1 MNLAKTSL
9 LSFIATAIKLIAGL
23 VINKAI
29 ALFIGPAGL
38 AVIGQ
43 FQNAQGIIRSISQG
57 GINSG
62 VTKYTAEF
70 RQNENT
76 IVKLWSTAIKIT
88 IVLSL
93 SVSAAIFIGA
103 DYFGKIVF
111 GSEEYSYV
119 FVVFSFTLIL
129 YSTNQLLL
137 SIINGMKEISTYI
150 SINITQSIYSLIFT
164 TALVYF
170 FHLDGAL
177 IALVTNQ
184 SFIFFIILWKLR
196 NHKVVKLINFR
207 APFNSKVSKKLALYS
222 IMTLVSASVVPLSQ
236 MMIRNYIGETLSW
249 DDAGYWQAM
258 MYISTMYLMVI
269 TTALSTY
276 YLPRLSEI
284 SDIKELKLEL
294 LKGYKVITPIILALT
309 FTVYTMKEIVLYI
322 LFTEDFRP
330 MLELFK
336 WQLVGDFLKIMSWLL
351 AYLMLA
357 KTMTREFI
365 ITEIFFSMLFV
376 LLSVFYVD
384 NFGLVGVS
392 YAFAAN
398 YGIYFISMFILMRR
412 RFFKNC

>member
-9 LSFIATAIKLIAGL
+9 LSFIATAIKLVAGL
-23 VINKAI
+23 VINKAL
-29 ALFIGPAGL
+29 ALFVGPAGL

-43 FQNAQGIIRSISQG
+43 FQNAQGVIRTISQG

-62 VTKYTAEF
+62 VTKYTAEY
-70 RQNENT
+70 RHNENA
-76 IVKLWSTAIKIT
+76 IVKLWSTSLKIT

-93 SVSAAIFIGA
+93 STSAILFFGA
-103 DYFGKIVF
+103 EYFGRITF
-111 GSEEYSYV
+111 DTEEYSYV
-119 FVVFSFTLIL
+119 FIVFSFTLIL
-129 YSTNQLLL
+129 YSVNQLLL
-137 SIINGMKEISTYI
+137 SIINGLKEISTYI

-164 TALVYF
+164 TALIYF

-184 SFIFFIILWKLR
+184 SFIFFIILWRLR
-196 NHKVVKLINFR
+196 NHNVVKLASFKCK
-207 APFNSKVSKKLALYS
+207 FNSKAGQRLANYS
-222 IMTLVSASVVPLSQ
+222 IMTLVSASVVPISQ
-236 MMIRNYIGETLSW
+236 MMIRNYLGETLSW

-284 SDIKELKLEL
+284 SDTTELKLEL
-294 LKGYKVITPIILALT
+294 IKGYKVITPIILVLTVAL
-309 FTVYTMKEIVLYI
+309 FAMKEVVLFI

-365 ITEIFFSMLFV
+365 ITEIVFAILFV
-376 LLSVFYVD
+376 LLSIFYVD

-392 YAFAAN
+392 YAFATK
-398 YGIYFISMFILMRR
+398 YSVYFLCMFILMKKK
-412 RFFKNC
+412 FFR